1 MRTGTENKIT
11 LRLIRHGKTAAN
23 EERRYIGRTDEPLS
37 ENGIAEL
44 EKLYPRKLEADMVF
58 ASPMKRCIQTAKI
71 IYGTDAPVIINEW
84 RETDFGSFEMKNH
97 EELDGDPAYQA
108 WIDSGGKFD
117 FPGGEGQKSF
127 TERVVKGFDIFLEKC
142 LAADIKNAAAVVHG
156 GTIMAL
162 LSSFTGADDYSFLLK
177 NGSGYETVFRIENGK
192 AVLESVK

>member
-1 MRTGTENKIT
+1 MRTGTENKIN
-11 LRLIRHGKTAAN
+11 LRLIRHGKTTAN

-44 EKLYPRKLEADMVF
+44 DQLYPRKLEAERVF
-58 ASPMKRCIQTAKI
+58 VSPMKRCIQTAKI
-71 IYGTDAPVIINEW
+71 IYGAVDQVIIDDW
-84 RETDFGSFEMKNH
+84 REMDFGSFEMKNH

-127 TERVVKGFDIFLEKC
+127 TERVIKGFDVFIEKC
-142 LAADIKNAAAVVHG
+142 LADDITDAAAVVHG

-162 LSSFTGADDYSFLLK
+162 LSSLTGEEYYSFLVK
-177 NGSGYETVFRIENGK
+177 NGYGYETVLRIENGK

>member
-1 MRTGTENKIT
+1 MRTGTENKIV

-23 EERRYIGRTDEPLS
+23 EERRFIGRTDEPLS

-44 EKLYPRKLEADMVF
+44 EKQYPTQLNADAVF

-71 IYGTDAPVIINEW
+71 IYGADDPVVIDDWKEM
-84 RETDFGSFEMKNH
+84 DFGSFEMKNH
-97 EELDGDPAYQA
+97 EEMDGDPEYHA
-108 WIDSGGKFD
+108 WIDSGGTAD
-117 FPGGEGQKSF
+117 FPCGETRKDFS
-127 TERVVKGFDIFLEKC
+127 ERIVKGFEVFVEKC

-162 LSSFTGADDYSFLLK
+162 LSFFTGKDYYSFITK

-192 AVLESVK
+192 AILESVK